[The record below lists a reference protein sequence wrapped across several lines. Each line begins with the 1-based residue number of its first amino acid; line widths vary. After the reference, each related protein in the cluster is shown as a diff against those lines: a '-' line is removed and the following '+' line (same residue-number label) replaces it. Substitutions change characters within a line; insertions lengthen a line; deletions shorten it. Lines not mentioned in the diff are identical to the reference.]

1 MIDAQYICMNY
12 GPVKAV
18 EDVSFSVGAGEVVGL
33 LGPNGAGKTTIMKIL
48 ATQIVPTSGTA
59 VVAGND
65 ILTSPLAVRASVG
78 YLPELAPLYDEMEVR
93 EYLSF
98 VAAGRK
104 ITGRERGARLEWVA
118 ENCGLKAVW
127 CRPIGQLS
135 KGYRQR
141 VGLAQALIH
150 DPPALILDEPT
161 SGLDP
166 LQIIEIRQL
175 LRRIAERKA
184 ILFSTHILQEITAVS
199 DRILVLDGGR
209 LMAEGRMEELAADFR
224 ADDLIRFSAE
234 TSEDIE
240 AGLRD
245 LVGVTT
251 VEPLP
256 DTTGVQSYRIHARQG
271 ADTARALSLLARER
285 GWAVREL
292 YNEKTDLEA
301 VFTALIRRQR
311 QESASGLTE
320 AENA

>member
-1 MIDAQYICMNY
+1 MIDVQHICKNY

-18 EDVSFSVGAGEVVGL
+18 EDVSFSVGAGEIVGL

-59 VVAGND
+59 VVTGND
-65 ILTSPLAVRASVG
+65 ILAAPLSVRASLG
-78 YLPELAPLYDEMEVR
+78 YLPEQAPLYDEMEVR

-98 VAAGRK
+98 VAAGRR
-104 ITGRERGARLEWVA
+104 IAGNERGTRLEWVA
-118 ENCGLKAVW
+118 ENCGLKAIW

-175 LRRIAERKA
+175 LKRLAEQKA
-184 ILFSTHILQEITAVS
+184 ILFSTHILQEITTVS

-209 LMAEGRMEELAADFR
+209 LIADGRLEELAADFR
-224 ADDLIRFSAE
+224 AEDLIRFSAE
-234 TSEDIE
+234 TSEDIQT
-240 AGLRD
+240 GVGD
-245 LVGVTT
+245 LEGVTN
-251 VEPLP
+251 VEPLS
-256 DTTGVQSYRIHARQG
+256 DTSGIKSCRIHARHG
-271 ADTARALSLLARER
+271 TDTARALSMLALRR

-292 YNEKTDLEA
+292 YTEKTDLEA
-301 VFTALIRRQR
+301 VFTTLIRRQR
-311 QESASGLTE
+311 QESASGLTK